1 MARAR
6 RRADAA
12 RVKRRVRRR
21 HERFGL
27 DTSPRAVGRAAAA
40 PKWCT
45 HAGCVN
51 PRCAFGKVTL
61 QEQRAPDAREVA
73 AEAAEYRDLPH
84 YPFIAPD

>member
-1 MARAR
+1 MA
-6 RRADAA
+6 
-12 RVKRRVRRR
+12 
-21 HERFGL
+21 
-27 DTSPRAVGRAAAA
+27 SA
-40 PKWCT
+40 PKGCT

-51 PRCAFGKVTL
+51 PRHAFGKATL